1 MQCLQLTRGD
11 PPANPLKWYF
21 NETITLPEK
30 GAKWVIGF
38 ILSEGLA
45 HYDQLNVVTN
55 TDGVLV
61 LQGFYTQ
68 NIGGP
73 GSGIVVPVTIDL
85 YRANKDRWIK
95 SGYRT
100 ITFGTPPTGDL
111 LTWLKAN
118 AVPR

>member
-11 PPANPLKWYF
+11 PPATPLKWYF
-21 NETITLPEK
+21 NKTITLPEK
-30 GAKWVIGF
+30 GANWVIGF
-38 ILSEGLA
+38 ILSEWST
-45 HYDQLNVVTN
+45 HYYQLNVVTN
-55 TDGVLV
+55 TDRVLV

-85 YRANKDRWIK
+85 YRANKDGWIK

-100 ITFGTPPTGDL
+100 ITFDTPPTGDL